1 MIYTAYTLYVFMK
14 TCCRRTI
21 HCSACVNVIR
31 PVMIFLLVI
40 TATITTIA
48 SFPISTAQRR
58 HGPEFVADTP
68 IATSG
73 DNVYTAWPNNDT
85 GRWNVFFAKSI
96 DNGNTFNKTMII
108 SSPNPGNV
116 THENVNIAA
125 SESSVYV
132 SWWTNKTGRFE
143 PVFRASNDN
152 GDTFGKI
159 IKLNSTAGGISK

>member
-1 MIYTAYTLYVFMK
+1 MYLSIFVKSSFGRSTNLRVRFRAITGLS
-14 TCCRRTI
+14 I
-21 HCSACVNVIR
+21 
-31 PVMIFLLVI
+31 IFLLV
-40 TATITTIA
+40 TTSATVIIA

-58 HGPEFVADTP
+58 HPPELVADTP

-73 DNVYTAWPNNDT
+73 DNVYTAWPSNDT

-96 DNGNTFNKTMII
+96 DNGNTFNKTMVI

-125 SESSVYV
+125 TGSSVYV
-132 SWWTNKTGRFE
+132 SWWNNKTGVFE
-143 PVFRASNDN
+143 PVFRASTDN